1 MYPVPLTY
9 DFVFKNPDARPW
21 LMAELAD
28 AGVKHLVLS
37 VGLINQIMQD
47 ASQLNAIERDM
58 KNAGLDFVDAHS
70 PFCLEADMSLL
81 ETSQRGIMIARH
93 KLSLEIAAYF
103 NVSTITIHV
112 GNNHTQ
118 ALAPFPLQQHLDM
131 ISDALAQLLPTAEKL
146 GITIC
151 IENIWT
157 QVNTPEQLLAWKK
170 QFPTDALGFCFDS
183 GHANLMSS
191 NGSQF
196 PHGDAA
202 LSWQYNTPD
211 IPPWDDA
218 IADKMQPHIVN
229 CHLHDNIGEYDRH
242 LLPGDGCINWQDIRE
257 KLMAA
262 PRLKCIQS
270 EVAPIHNRIPLKKLV
285 SKFEELFPECKDL

>member
-9 DFVFKNPDARPW
+9 DFVFKDPVVRPW

-81 ETSQRGIMIARH
+81 ETSQRRIMITRH
-93 KLSLEIAAYF
+93 KLALEIAGYF
-103 NVSTITIHV
+103 HTANITMHV
-112 GNNHTQ
+112 GHNQ
-118 ALAPFPLQQHLDM
+118 PMPDVPFPMQTHVAM
-131 ISDALAQLLPTAEKL
+131 VTDALGQLLPLAEEL
-146 GITIC
+146 QISIS

-157 QVNTPEQLLAWKK
+157 PLNTPEQLLAWKK
-170 QFPTDALGFCFDS
+170 MFPTDALGFCYDA
-183 GHANLMSS
+183 GHANLMSNS
-191 NGSQF
+191 GKSF
-196 PHGDAA
+196 TTGDAA
-202 LSWQYNTPD
+202 VSWQYHSTGTPQ
-211 IPPWDDA
+211 WDDH
-218 IADKMQPHIVN
+218 ILDKMQSDVVT
-229 CHLHDNIGEYDRH
+229 CHLHDNSGEHDRH
-242 LLPGDGCINWQDIRE
+242 LLPGDGCVNWQDIRK

-285 SKFEELFPECKDL
+285 RKFEELFPECKDL